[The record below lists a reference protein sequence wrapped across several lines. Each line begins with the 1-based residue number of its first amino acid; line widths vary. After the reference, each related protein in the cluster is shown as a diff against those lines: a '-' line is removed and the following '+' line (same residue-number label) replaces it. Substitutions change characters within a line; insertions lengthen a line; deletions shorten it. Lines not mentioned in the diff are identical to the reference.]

1 MIHICIWKFLYLV
14 FFFFFVIYHNAT
26 VSSFSGIDFEEL
38 KMIQLIL
45 SASLLGAFL
54 QQAV

>member
-1 MIHICIWKFLYLV
+1 MHMEIFV
-14 FFFFFVIYHNAT
+14 SSFFFFVIYHNAT

>member
-14 FFFFFVIYHNAT
+14 FFFVIYHNAT

-38 KMIQLIL
+38 KIIQLIL

>member
-14 FFFFFVIYHNAT
+14 FFFFVIYHNAT